1 MNKVRVFR
9 VVRHVMVLIALAVP
23 VFVASSAATAAATP
37 GVDESE
43 LLGLGF
49 TVLVASTP
57 TQEDWVRRLPQGK
70 VKAMQRNGKKY
81 FIFRDATRT
90 QIYVGGPTQYQA
102 YQKLHPQ
109 SQPGTEEAAKKG
121 SAARAKQSTAMQQ
134 ATARDLSD
142 PWLGVGWSDL
152 IW

>member
-1 MNKVRVFR
+1 
-9 VVRHVMVLIALAVP
+9 MVSIALAALI
-23 VFVASSAATAAATP
+23 FAAGDATAAAAP
-37 GVDESE
+37 AVNESE

-49 TVLVASTP
+49 TVLVATTP

-70 VKAMQRNGKKY
+70 VKPMQRNGKKY

-90 QIYVGGPTQYQA
+90 QIYVGGPNEYAA
-102 YQKLHPQ
+102 YQELHPE
-109 SQPGTEEAAKKG
+109 SQLGTEEAARKG
-121 SAARAKQSTAMQQ
+121 SAARAKTDTAMKA